1 VGNERASLAAR
12 GVKLAPRGSARDEA
26 LREVLRRERSEKF
39 AEVQL
44 FARLI
49 GQGLGMAEDGVES
62 MLDLYLLELSQDRYR
77 PSIVQAARA
86 ARSGRKQQKENDKA
100 LLARVDALTES
111 DDDVPMPKRKPR
123 RR

>member
-1 VGNERASLAAR
+1 VGNERAALAAR

-49 GQGLGMAEDGVES
+49 GTGLGLAEEGVES

-77 PSIVQAARA
+77 PSIVQAART
-86 ARSGRKQQKENDKA
+86 ARTARKQQKKEDTA
-100 LLARVDALTES
+100 LLARVDAFTES
-111 DDDVPMPKRKPR
+111 DDDVPMPKRRSR